1 MSRRHSQPSNMITI
15 PGDGAILVFGGP
27 YSNVRALAALR
38 ARAAALG
45 VTASRVFCTGDVVAY
60 CAEPE
65 ETIAAMREWDC
76 HVVAG
81 NCEQQLAL
89 GADDCGCGFVQGSAC
104 DALSE
109 GWYGFASR
117 RVSAASRTW
126 MARLPNSLS
135 FSYGGFSLRVVH
147 GSVEQTNRFVF
158 ASQERLVATELSRT
172 RADIVVAGHAGL
184 PFIRRHRDRVWFN
197 PGVIGM
203 PANDGTPDA
212 WYGVI
217 LNTGDGLRLQTHRLT
232 YDHEG
237 AASALRREGYAEAY
251 ADALISGRW
260 PSVEV
265 LPAEERAATGR
276 KTAERVLH
284 LSKPTLLETPM
295 VRREVAASRSRAPAP
310 ETQSPRRMRQA

>member
-1 MSRRHSQPSNMITI
+1 MSRRHGQPSNVITI

-45 VTASRVFCTGDVVAY
+45 VTASKVICTGDIVAY

-65 ETIAAMREWDC
+65 ETIAAMREWGC

-89 GADDCGCGFVQGSAC
+89 DAGDCGCGFVQGSAC
-104 DALSE
+104 DALSK
-109 GWYGFASR
+109 GWYSFAAS
-117 RVSAASRTW
+117 RVSAASRAW
-126 MARLPNSLS
+126 MGRLPNSLS
-135 FSYGGFSLRVVH
+135 LTYGGFSLRVVH

-158 ASQERLVATELSRT
+158 ASQEQLVAAELSRT

-203 PANDGTPDA
+203 PANDGTPDV
-212 WYGVI
+212 WFGVI
-217 LNTGDGLRLQTHRLT
+217 LNTGHGLRLETHRLT

-260 PSVEV
+260 PSVDV

-276 KTAERVLH
+276 KTSEHVLH
-284 LSKPTLLETPM
+284 LSKPSLVETLI
-295 VRREVAASRSRAPAP
+295 VRRAVAASQR
-310 ETQSPRRMRQA
+310 